1 MSRIIREAKQID
13 IPEIMQVMEAAKK
26 IMRSSGN
33 MHQWGDGY
41 PSEAVIFSDMGK
53 HGGYVIEEAGRII
66 GYFAFLPSPE
76 PTYSKIYDGEWLD
89 DTLPYHVI
97 HRIASYP
104 EVHGIFSTIMDFCFS
119 HDSNIRID
127 THKDNRIMQ
136 HNIEKHGFTYCGII
150 YLANGRSSESHQ
162 ARLDGRVVTDE
173 GEANGD
179 ERLAYQKLSPKPIL
193 HKKSF
198 QELTVDDLYELLR
211 VRSEV
216 FVVEQNCVYQDLDND
231 DQKSIH
237 LWLTIRGKV
246 VALARVCP
254 AGTHMQEV
262 SIGRVITTERGKGY
276 GKQIML
282 YAIEAAKEYFNAKQI
297 DIEAQ
302 EYAKVFYEGVG
313 FKQSSDTFML
323 DGIPHIRMTLTI

>member
-1 MSRIIREAKQID
+1 MSRFIREAKPAD

-41 PSEAVIFSDMGK
+41 PSEAVLLSDMEK
-53 HGGYVIEEAGRII
+53 HGGFVIEEGDGENHSTDRIV

-76 PTYSKIYDGEWLD
+76 PTYSKIYNGEWLD
-89 DTLPYHVI
+89 EVKPYHVV

-104 EVHGIFSTIMDFCFS
+104 DVHGIFSDIMDFCFS
-119 HDSNIRID
+119 HDANIRID
-127 THKDNRIMQ
+127 THKDNLIMQ

-150 YLANGRSSESHQ
+150 YLAS
-162 ARLDGRVVTDE
+162 
-173 GEANGD
+173 GD
-179 ERLAYQKLSPKPIL
+179 ERQAYQKMRKEPVF
-193 HKKSF
+193 HQKSF
-198 QELTVDDLYELLR
+198 QELTVDELYELLR

-216 FVVEQNCVYQDLDND
+216 FMVEQDCVYQDMDGD
-231 DQKSIH
+231 DQKAIH
-237 LWLTIRGKV
+237 LWLTLEGKI

-254 AGTHMQEV
+254 AGTHMQRI

-282 YAIEAAKEYFNAKQI
+282 YAIEAAKECFGAKQI
-297 DIEAQ
+297 DLEAQ
-302 EYAKVFYEGVG
+302 EYAKGFYESVG

-323 DGIPHIRMTLTI
+323 DGIPHVRMTLY